1 MFVDKVVSVLGPV
14 IILLVYGLG
23 AYLAFYVIKTA
34 VKRGIREAL
43 SISESDLRRIVRR
56 GVVDALDEHDS
67 HESKVAAVPKPGSS
81 AE

>member
-1 MFVDKVVSVLGPV
+1 MIDKVVGVLGPV

-56 GVVDALDEHDS
+56 GVIDALDEHDS
-67 HESKVAAVPKPGSS
+67 HESKVPPVPNPESS

>member
-1 MFVDKVVSVLGPV
+1 MFVDQGVSILGPI

-23 AYLAFYVIKTA
+23 AYLAFFVIKIA
-34 VKRGIREAL
+34 VKRGVREAL

-67 HESKVAAVPKPGSS
+67 HESTVTPVPKPESS